1 MGFDIF
7 AILITLS
14 ALFAYLNY
22 LYFRMSTTIGVMV
35 IALVVSSV
43 MLAAGKLGVP
53 WFETEALQ
61 ILKGINFNGLLLHGM
76 LSFLL
81 FAGALPIELNEL
93 WQEKTSITLLASAGV
108 VLSTL
113 VIGGAIWL
121 LSSLVD
127 LHLTLIQA
135 LLFGALIS
143 PTDPV
148 AVLGIMKTAGAPK
161 SLEIQI
167 AGESLFNDGIG
178 VAVFLTLI
186 QASASGELSL
196 KEMARLFS
204 IEAAGGIGFGV
215 ASGWL
220 TYQLLKRVDDYRVE
234 VLLTLAL
241 ASGGYALADHL
252 NLSAP
257 IGTVVAGLLIGNQG
271 RSFAMSDDTRA
282 RVDGFWEILDEILNA
297 ILFVLI
303 GLELLLIPLRWAYLA
318 AALVAIP
325 VTLLARFCSV
335 ATVVEIQR
343 FWRIP
348 QRHFIAALTWSGL
361 RGGISVALALS
372 LPAGADRG
380 PIVAMTYGVVVFSII
395 VQGLSIPRLIAGIG
409 GDQPAGQG
417 PVEPFASPSAP
428 GED

>member
-7 AILITLS
+7 AIVITL
-14 ALFAYLNY
+14 AAVFAYLNF
-22 LYFRMSTTIGVMV
+22 LYFRLPATIGVMM
-35 IALVVSSV
+35 IALVFSSA
-43 MLAAGKLGVP
+43 MLVAGKLGAP
-53 WFETEALQ
+53 AIEGEALH

-81 FAGALPIELNEL
+81 FAGALHIELNDL
-93 WQEKTSITLLASAGV
+93 WQEKTSIALLSSAGV
-108 VLSTL
+108 ILSTL
-113 VIGGAIWL
+113 VVGGAISLFSL
-121 LSSLVD
+121 LVG

-148 AVLGIMKTAGAPK
+148 AVLGIMKSACAPK

-167 AGESLFNDGIG
+167 AGESLFNDGVG

-186 QASASGELSL
+186 GASATGEVSL
-196 KEMARLFS
+196 KEMTRVFFT
-204 IEAAGGIGFGV
+204 EAAGGIGFGL

-220 TYQLLKRVDDYRVE
+220 TYELLRRINNYRVE

-241 ASGGYALADHL
+241 ASGGYALADYL

-271 RSFAMSDDTRA
+271 RAFAMSEETRA
-282 RVDGFWEILDEILNA
+282 RVDGFWEILDEVLNA

-303 GLELLLIPLRWAYLA
+303 GLELLVVELHWSYVAGALI
-318 AALVAIP
+318 AIP
-325 VTLLARFCSV
+325 VTLLARLFSV
-335 ATVVEIQR
+335 APVVEVQR
-343 FWRIP
+343 LWRKP
-348 QRHFIAALTWSGL
+348 ERHLISILTWSGL

-372 LPAGADRG
+372 LPAGADRDLT
-380 PIVAMTYGVVVFSII
+380 VAMTYAVVVFSIV
-395 VQGLSIPRLIAGIG
+395 VQGLSIAPLIKRIAPE
-409 GDQPAGQG
+409 QPAA
-417 PVEPFASPSAP
+417 EPAMEPDTLQASN
-428 GED
+428 ED

>member
-7 AILITLS
+7 AILITLT
-14 ALFAYLNY
+14 ALFAYLNF
-22 LYFRMSTTIGVMV
+22 LYFRMSATIGVMV
-35 IALVVSSV
+35 IALVFSLM
-43 MLAAGKLGVP
+43 MLAVGKIGAP
-53 WFETEALQ
+53 GIESNALD

-81 FAGALPIELNEL
+81 FAGALHIELNDL
-93 WQEKTSITLLASAGV
+93 WQEKTSISLLASAGV
-108 VLSTL
+108 ILSTV
-113 VIGGAIWL
+113 VIGGIIWL
-121 LSSLVD
+121 FSSLAG
-127 LHLTLIQA
+127 LHLTLIQS

-148 AVLGIMKTAGAPK
+148 AVLGIMKSAGAPK

-186 QASASGELSL
+186 EASTVGRLPPQ
-196 KEMARLFS
+196 EMVRVFFT
-204 IEAAGGIGFGV
+204 EAAGGIGFGV

-220 TYQLLKRVDDYRVE
+220 TYALLKRINNYRVE

-241 ASGGYALADHL
+241 ASGGYALADYL
-252 NLSAP
+252 GVSAP
-257 IGTVVAGLLIGNQG
+257 IATVAAGLLIGNQG
-271 RSFAMSDDTRA
+271 RAFAMSEETRI

-303 GLELLLIPLRWAYLA
+303 GLELLLIPLHWSYLV

-325 VTLLARFCSV
+325 VSLLARFCSV
-335 ATVVEIQR
+335 AAVVEVQR
-343 FWRIP
+343 LWRESQRYAIP
-348 QRHFIAALTWSGL
+348 LLTWSGL

-372 LPAGADRG
+372 LPAGLSRDL
-380 PIVAMTYGVVVFSII
+380 IVAMTYGVVIFSIV
-395 VQGLSIPRLIAGIG
+395 VQGLTIAPLTARMNV
-409 GDQPAGQG
+409 QN
-417 PVEPFASPSAP
+417 ASAQVS
-428 GED
+428 